1 MLTFSHDI
9 PGVKAE
15 KIENFFTVKVTM
27 KADFGDK
34 LKSI

>member
-9 PGVKAE
+9 PGVKTE
-15 KIENFFTVKVTM
+15 KIENYFTVKVTM